1 MTEKKQGGYRG
12 PKKQLG
18 KQVLTSIDTEALIGG
33 NLKWF
38 WGRIT
43 RGGTAGYP
51 LGNPLTY
58 KWDRDRDCYIL
69 KPVENVP
76 ELQLFRRYGEWRIRF
91 EVSNATDVP
100 LFSQEH
106 LNEPVYA
113 PLAIIYA
120 IQTAAY
126 SSLRER
132 AMLAM
137 LQEVS

>member
-1 MTEKKQGGYRG
+1 MTEKNTGGYRG
-12 PKKQLG
+12 PRAQKG
-18 KQVLTSIDTEALIGG
+18 KQVLSSIETEALIGG

-43 RGGTAGYP
+43 RGGSAGYP
-51 LGNPLTY
+51 LGNPVIY
-58 KWDRDRDCYIL
+58 RWIQDRDCYIL
-69 KPVENVP
+69 KPIDNVP
-76 ELQLFRRYGEWRIRF
+76 ELTLFRRHGEWRIRF
-91 EVSNATDVP
+91 EVPNATDVP

-113 PLAIIYA
+113 PLAIVYA

-126 SSLRER
+126 SALRER

-137 LQEVS
+137 MKEA